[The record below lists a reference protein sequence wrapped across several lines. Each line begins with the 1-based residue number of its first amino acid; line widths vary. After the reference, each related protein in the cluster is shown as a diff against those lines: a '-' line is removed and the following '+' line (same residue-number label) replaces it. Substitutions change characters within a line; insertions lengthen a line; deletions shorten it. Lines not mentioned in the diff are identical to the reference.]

1 MSIPKLQHYVPQF
14 LLKNFCSEGE
24 KKIFVF
30 DKEREETFSTNI
42 KNVAVEQGFYNIEA
56 DNVVLSIEPGLSKV
70 ESSAAEIVA
79 KVIETQS
86 LKTLTERERYQL
98 SLFAALQFTR
108 VKQARI
114 RYKQFDEAIK
124 SAIEAR
130 GQNPSNVDGYYPFN
144 DVAIKYLSIVNLA
157 KNVKEFAP
165 YFLDKAWL
173 LFKATTRVKH
183 YISDNPVT
191 LHNQHDYRPYG
202 NLGLAVKGIEIYFPL
217 NSEYS
222 LGMICQT
229 HAEKIRQ
236 DWSQYLVAKR
246 RAKRSPPLE
255 IEESKVSRLRG
266 LKQGLETGRA
276 ILSIEENVIFKNS
289 LQVMQSSRFVYSV
302 DGNFD
307 LVRQMLIERP
317 QFKEPPKIEMV

>member
-24 KKIFVF
+24 RKIFVF

-42 KNVAVEQGFYNIEA
+42 KNVAGEKGFYDIEV
-56 DNVVLSIEPGLSKV
+56 DDVVLSVEPGLSKL

-79 KVIETQS
+79 KIVSTQS
-86 LKTLTERERYQL
+86 LKTLTKKERYQL
-98 SLFAALQFTR
+98 ALFAALQFTR
-108 VKQARI
+108 VKQVRI
-114 RYKQFDEAIK
+114 RYKQIDETIK
-124 SAIEAR
+124 SVIEVK
-130 GQNPSNVDGYYPFN
+130 GQDPSNVDGYCPF
-144 DVAIKYLSIVNLA
+144 DDAAIKHSSITNLA
-157 KNVKEFAP
+157 ESVKEFAP

-173 LFKATTRVKH
+173 LFKATTTVKH

-202 NLGLAVKGIEIYFPL
+202 NLGLAVKGIEIYLPL
-217 NSEYS
+217 SSELS

-236 DWSQYLVAKR
+236 DWSQYLAAK
-246 RAKRSPPLE
+246 KRSKRPETLE
-255 IEESKVSRLRG
+255 IGESEIRRLQG

-307 LVRQMLIERP
+307 LVRQILIERP
-317 QFKEPPKIEMV
+317 QFKEPPRIEVV